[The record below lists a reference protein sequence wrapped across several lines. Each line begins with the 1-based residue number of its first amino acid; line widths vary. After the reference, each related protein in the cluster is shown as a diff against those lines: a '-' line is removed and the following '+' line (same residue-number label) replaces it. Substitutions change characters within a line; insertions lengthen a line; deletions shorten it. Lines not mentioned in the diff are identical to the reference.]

1 MFITKKSQV
10 SGKIN
15 TMEINITP
23 QEYEHYLYGRDRRL
37 IQQMFPSLSASE
49 REFLM
54 TGTTPQEWD
63 NMFKEDN
70 GGKK

>member
-1 MFITKKSQV
+1 MKITMVSQA
-10 SGKIN
+10 SGKEH

-23 QEYEHYLYGRDRRL
+23 QQYDEYRFNPNRPH
-37 IQQMFPSLSASE
+37 IQQMFPRLNPDE

-63 NMFKEDN
+63 KLFGDEK
-70 GGKK
+70 